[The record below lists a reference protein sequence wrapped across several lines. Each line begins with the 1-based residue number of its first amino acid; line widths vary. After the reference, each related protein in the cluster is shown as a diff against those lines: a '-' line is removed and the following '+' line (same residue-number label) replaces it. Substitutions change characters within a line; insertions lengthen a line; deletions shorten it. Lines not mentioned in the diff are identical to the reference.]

1 MLDTRPRR
9 TFAVISHPDAGKS
22 TITEALAL
30 HARAI
35 NEAGAVHGKGD
46 RKATVSDWMAMEK
59 ARGISITSAA
69 LQFEYRDHVIN
80 LVDTPGHSDFSE
92 DTYRVLSAVDSAVM
106 LVDAGKGLEPQTLK
120 LFRVCALRGIPVIT
134 VINKWD
140 RPGLSP
146 LELMDMIER
155 QIKLRPTPL
164 TWPVGE
170 AGDFRGVLDR
180 RTGDFIKYTRT
191 AGGATIAPEKRMAS
205 DEVEENDLLVWHNAV
220 EEHELLEL
228 DEADHDQ
235 ERFLAGETTPVMF
248 ASALQN
254 FGVAQLLDLL
264 LELAPAPGPTEG
276 VDGTVRQ
283 PEDEFSAFVFK
294 VQSGMNNAHR
304 DRLAYARIVS
314 GEFERGM
321 VVTHASTGRPF
332 ATKFAQTVFGRETT
346 SVEQAYPGD
355 IIGLVNANALR
366 VGDTIFTGPK
376 IEYAGVP
383 SFAPEHF
390 RTVSAGDIGR
400 FKQFRKGIEQL
411 DQEGVVQVLRS
422 DLRGDQ
428 NPVLAA
434 VGPLQFEVVE
444 DRMLNEFNSPIRFSR
459 LDYQVARL
467 TDAAGAEALKG
478 MRGCE
483 VLQRSDGTHVVLFTD
498 NWRANATAT
507 TRRSRSRRCRPAGSE
522 RVRSRA
528 CRDQLR
534 GATRR
539 APRRRVVA
547 AARVPPPGRP
557 RAAAG

>member
-1 MLDTRPRR
+1 VPDTRPRR

-22 TITEALAL
+22 TLTEALAL
-30 HARAI
+30 HARVI

-69 LQFEYRDHVIN
+69 LQFVYRDHVVN

-106 LVDAGKGLEPQTLK
+106 LIDAGKGLEPQTLK

-140 RPGLSP
+140 RPGLAALS
-146 LELMDMIER
+146 LMDEIQE

-180 RTGDFIKYTRT
+180 RTGEFVKYTRT
-191 AGGATIAPEKRMAS
+191 AGGATRAPERRMSAA
-205 DEVEENDLLVWHNAV
+205 EVEEPDLLNWNVAF
-220 EEHELLEL
+220 EEHELLSL

-235 ERFLAGETTPVMF
+235 DRFLAGETTPVMF
-248 ASALQN
+248 ASAVQN

-264 LELAPAPGPTEG
+264 LDLAPGPSATEG
-276 VDGTVRQ
+276 VDGSIRQ
-283 PEDEFSAFVFK
+283 VDDEFSAFVFK
-294 VQSGMNNAHR
+294 VQSGMNTAHR
-304 DRLAYARIVS
+304 DRLAYARVVS
-314 GEFERGM
+314 GTFERGM
-321 VVTHASTGRPF
+321 TVTHATTGRPF
-332 ATKFAQTVFGRETT
+332 ATKFAQSMFGREGN
-346 SVEQAYPGD
+346 SVETAAPGD
-355 IIGLVNANALR
+355 IIGLVNAQALR
-366 VGDTIFTGPK
+366 VGDTVFEGAK
-376 IEYAGVP
+376 IVYPPVP

-390 RTVSAGDIGR
+390 KTATAADLSRY
-400 FKQFRKGIEQL
+400 KQFRKGIEQL

-428 NPVLAA
+428 SPVLAA

-444 DRMLNEFNSPIRFSR
+444 ERMKNEFNSPLRLSS

-467 TDAAGAEALKG
+467 TDVDGSRALSG
-478 MRGCE
+478 LRGCE
-483 VLQRSDGTHVVLFTD
+483 VLQRSDGTYLALFSD
-498 NWRANATAT
+498 KWRANIVARDNPTVLLEEL
-507 TRRSRSRRCRPAGSE
+507 PAGGS
-522 RVRSRA
+522 
-528 CRDQLR
+528 
-534 GATRR
+534 
-539 APRRRVVA
+539 
-547 AARVPPPGRP
+547 
-557 RAAAG
+557 